1 MRSERGRGVGRR
13 VQGAWAAPGLGP
25 RGSGAAERSSGHT
38 GLAEKRPELRG
49 PGCRD
54 PAARGLVYRVSTWR
68 GPSQAVRTPHGPGDQ
83 GAALSQL
90 CACSFGDP
98 LTLTRLPPAPR
109 PQRGLEACCPVAR
122 TEACGARGSL
132 RPLSPRLG
140 SREKQDGA
148 NPSAGDISAGR
159 GPSEP
164 PAAGSRVGDLQRPCW
179 SAGRGAHGLSVPG
192 ALALP
197 DAPELRRSSDTVPV
211 RPFRKH
217 FLEPGRGCLVRTAP
231 ASPAGCWLRDLPT

>member
-1 MRSERGRGVGRR
+1 MTRLP
-13 VQGAWAAPGLGP
+13 GALFTVFPPGGAPA
-25 RGSGAAERSSGHT
+25 RQCA
-38 GLAEKRPELRG
+38 RP
-49 PGCRD
+49 
-54 PAARGLVYRVSTWR
+54 T
-68 GPSQAVRTPHGPGDQ
+68 GPGDQ

-109 PQRGLEACCPVAR
+109 PQRGLEACRPVAG

-179 SAGRGAHGLSVPG
+179 SAGRGTHGLSVPG

-197 DAPELRRSSDTVPV
+197 DAPELRRSSVTVPV

-217 FLEPGRGCLVRTAP
+217 LLEPGRGCLVRTAGLP
-231 ASPAGCWLRDLPT
+231 RGVLASRPSHVRRVPGNGTLPPTHIPRSRFNRLLMLIIFSTVRVPSGLREST

>member
-1 MRSERGRGVGRR
+1 MTRLP
-13 VQGAWAAPGLGP
+13 GALFTVFPPGGAPA
-25 RGSGAAERSSGHT
+25 RQCA
-38 GLAEKRPELRG
+38 RP
-49 PGCRD
+49 
-54 PAARGLVYRVSTWR
+54 T
-68 GPSQAVRTPHGPGDQ
+68 GPGDQ
-83 GAALSQL
+83 GAASSQL

-109 PQRGLEACCPVAR
+109 PQRGLEACRPVAG

-140 SREKQDGA
+140 SREKQGGA

-179 SAGRGAHGLSVPG
+179 SAGRGS
-192 ALALP
+192 
-197 DAPELRRSSDTVPV
+197 T
-211 RPFRKH
+211 RPFRPRG
-217 FLEPGRGCLVRTAP
+217 PGAP
-231 ASPAGCWLRDLPT
+231 RRSRVPPQLAAPSLSLCVPSGNTSSNQDVGV

>member
-1 MRSERGRGVGRR
+1 MTRLP
-13 VQGAWAAPGLGP
+13 GALFTVFPPGGAPA
-25 RGSGAAERSSGHT
+25 RQCA
-38 GLAEKRPELRG
+38 RP
-49 PGCRD
+49 
-54 PAARGLVYRVSTWR
+54 T
-68 GPSQAVRTPHGPGDQ
+68 GPGDQ

-98 LTLTRLPPAPR
+98 LTLTRLRPAPR
-109 PQRGLEACCPVAR
+109 PQRGLEACRPVAG

-164 PAAGSRVGDLQRPCW
+164 PAAGSRVGDLQGPCW
-179 SAGRGAHGLSVPG
+179 SAGRGTHGLSVPG
-192 ALALP
+192 ALAFP
-197 DAPELRRSSDTVPV
+197 DAPEFRYCPCTSLPETLPRTRTWVFSKDGAGLPPRGAGFATFPREEGAGEWDASSNSYSS
-211 RPFRKH
+211 
-217 FLEPGRGCLVRTAP
+217 LL
-231 ASPAGCWLRDLPT
+231 L